1 MGPVQNLQTV
11 LDAAS
16 LLSDLPKV
24 QFVLIG
30 DGLEYEHLV
39 RTAKERNLKNVLFLG
54 RRLPQEMPLY
64 YALGD
69 VLLVHL
75 KPDPLSDVSIPSK
88 TFAYM
93 ASGRPVLMAV
103 RGDASEFITE
113 NGFGIAIEPSNPQ
126 KMADAIRWF
135 YFLPSE
141 DRKCMGDIAR
151 KVYLKKYCSEVQIA
165 KFERVL
171 KNAYKNRVH

>member
-1 MGPVQNLQTV
+1 M
-11 LDAAS
+11 
-16 LLSDLPKV
+16 

-30 DGLEYEHLV
+30 DGLEYEHLLSI
-39 RTAKERNLKNVLFLG
+39 KKKLDLQNVLFLG
-54 RRLPQEMPLY
+54 RRLPQEMPHY

-103 RGDASEFITE
+103 QGDAQKFITD

-126 KMADAIRWF
+126 KMAEAVRRIYTMPRR
-135 YFLPSE
+135 E
-141 DRKCMGDIAR
+141 RNRMGETGRHA
-151 KVYLKKYCSEVQIA
+151 YLKRYCSEVQIA

-171 KNAYKNRVH
+171 TDVSEIKDC